1 MDALKKLRLNY
12 METPNAIDEQ
22 HPVFSW
28 QMESDR
34 QGACQKAYQIVV
46 RKGNMVCWDSGKVAS
61 DASVEIVYPEL
72 LKAETDYNWTLCV
85 WNEQD
90 KIFYHDGREGRQP
103 CRHRLRCQ

>member
-46 RKGNMVCWDSGKVAS
+46 RKGD
-61 DASVEIVYPEL
+61 I
-72 LKAETDYNWTLCV
+72 WT
-85 WNEQD
+85 
-90 KIFYHDGREGRQP
+90 
-103 CRHRLRCQ
+103 